1 MTILGVLSFVILKSS
16 PHPQKFGNRGFNLE
30 VPQMHPK
37 GQIWL
42 ADGLTWSPSAPA
54 ISGCGPLA
62 LRAGLLCRHPRP
74 SIPTVWHPP
83 PSSMGLPV
91 WSLRHWF
98 LENLSLRFSI
108 RIYSPDIPLLKLVN
122 LIQKL
127 DLWDC
132 LFQRQ
137 PIFYLEPVS
146 GLFGVYV
153 GRVFFP
159 VIPQDKHSKE
169 GKWLLP

>member
-127 DLWDC
+127 DL
-132 LFQRQ
+132 
-137 PIFYLEPVS
+137 
-146 GLFGVYV
+146 
-153 GRVFFP
+153 
-159 VIPQDKHSKE
+159 
-169 GKWLLP
+169 